1 MNISSKLTKRIA
13 SAALIAPAFIFAI
26 VMGGWILGAW
36 LFIAFLVSL
45 YEWHGLAKK
54 LEDYLPVM
62 LWGLF
67 YMAISYSSFLLLREI
82 YTISALS
89 LFLGMIWFSDIGAY
103 FTGKICGGPKLIK
116 HISPNKTWSGFGG
129 ALLSPALFAFIWVFF
144 MGINDMFA
152 DNSWYVN
159 CVIAAIL
166 GGVIG
171 SAGQAGDLLISFMK
185 RQAKV
190 KDTGTLIP
198 GHGGLLDRIDS
209 MLLGAPVFLILI
221 TLLSYVF

>member
-1 MNISSKLTKRIA
+1 MNISSKLTKRIV
-13 SAALIAPAFIFAI
+13 SAALIAPVFIFTI
-26 VMGGWILGAW
+26 VMGDWVLSGW
-36 LFIAFLVSL
+36 LFIAFLISM

-54 LEDYLPVM
+54 LDDYLPVM
-62 LWGLF
+62 IWGF
-67 YMAISYSSFLLLREI
+67 IYMPISYSSFLALRELYSI
-82 YTISALS
+82 NVLV

-103 FTGKICGGPKLIK
+103 FTGKVCGGPKLIK

-129 ALLSPALFAFIWVFF
+129 ALLFPALFAFTWVLF
-144 MGINDMFA
+144 MGIHDSFA
-152 DNSWYVN
+152 DSSWLAN
-159 CVIAAIL
+159 CYIAFVL

-171 SAGQAGDLLISFMK
+171 GVGQAGDLLISFIK

-221 TLLSYVF
+221 TLLSYVY